1 MAIKFAPYSYS
12 KISTFVSCPKKFK
25 FQYIDKIG
33 TFLDTPAL
41 IKGRTI
47 HYLIENSSLSPDEYS
62 DEMKQNIKDFP
73 EALEIK
79 NNFENSDLGFKY
91 LKDIDKSPIN
101 EYKLGLDFTLSGINY
116 SKESL
121 FNGIVDYICV
131 KSYYTEEIIDV
142 NSLDEIP
149 DNCELIEVF
158 G

>member
-79 NNFENSDLGFKY
+79 NNFENFTDL
-91 LKDIDKSPIN
+91 I
-101 EYKLGLDFTLSGINY
+101 
-116 SKESL
+116 
-121 FNGIVDYICV
+121 
-131 KSYYTEEIIDV
+131 
-142 NSLDEIP
+142 
-149 DNCELIEVF
+149 
-158 G
+158 